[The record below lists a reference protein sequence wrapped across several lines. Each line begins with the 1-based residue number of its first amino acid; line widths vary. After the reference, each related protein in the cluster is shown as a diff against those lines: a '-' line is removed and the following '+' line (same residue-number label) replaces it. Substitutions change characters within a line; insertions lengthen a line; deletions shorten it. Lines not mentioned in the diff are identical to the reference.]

1 MSAGGTVHI
10 VGAGLAGLSA
20 AVTFAGRG
28 RRVVLH
34 EAAAQAGGRCRSYF
48 DRDLGCRIDNGNHLL
63 LSGNR
68 DAMAYLAAIG
78 ARGTLIG
85 PGEPAFPFLDL
96 STGRRWTL
104 RLDRGRIPWWLFDPV
119 RRVPDTRPAD
129 YLDILRLARAGGSA
143 TVADIVRPGTALTER
158 LWRPLAIAALNTG
171 MEDGSARLLWGV
183 FRDSFARGGSACLPL
198 VARDGLSE
206 SLVDPALA
214 WLGRHGAEIRFGR
227 RLRAFDQGDG
237 RIASL
242 VFADGTETLAPDDRV
257 VLAVPAPVA
266 SSLVPGLAAPTE
278 FRAIVNAHYRVMP
291 PADFG
296 AFVGLVGGTA
306 EWVFAR
312 PSLLSVTISAADRLV
327 DRPAEDLAP
336 LIWRDVAQAAR
347 LDPAD
352 LPPWRIVKEKRAT
365 FAATPAQAALRPG
378 PRTGWSN
385 LALAGD
391 WTATGLPSTIEGAIR
406 SGRVAAE
413 TLLHRSG

>member
-1 MSAGGTVHI
+1 MSAAGTVHI

-20 AVTFAGRG
+20 AVTLAGRG

-68 DAMAYLAAIG
+68 DAMAYLAAID
-78 ARGTLIG
+78 ARGTLTG

-104 RLDRGRIPWWLFDPV
+104 RLDRGRIPWWLFDPA

-129 YLDILRLARAGGSA
+129 YLDILRLARAGAFA

-198 VARDGLSE
+198 LARDGLSE
-206 SLVDPALA
+206 SLVDPALV
-214 WLGRHGAEIRFGR
+214 WLGRHGAEVRFGR
-227 RLRAFDQGDG
+227 RLRALDAADG

-242 VFADGTETLAPDDRV
+242 AFADGTEILAPDDRV

-296 AFVGLVGGTA
+296 AFIGLVGGTA

-312 PSLLSVTISAADRLV
+312 PGLLSVTISAADRLV

-378 PRTGWSN
+378 PRTGWTN
-385 LALAGD
+385 LVLAGD

-406 SGRVAAE
+406 SGRTAAE
-413 TLLHRSG
+413 MMLHSNG